1 MTEYAKLL
9 DLLESYLLKH
19 PDKLPTVTYDA
30 TRFAMAAAL
39 AKQEQDKARALDM
52 EVALAFALRGDPES
66 ARLKLA
72 EWQGKTALRWEE
84 L

>member
-9 DLLESYLLKH
+9 DRVESYLLKH
-19 PDKLPTVTYDA
+19 PDKLPTLVHDA
-30 TRFAMAAAL
+30 TRFVTASAL
-39 AKQEQDKARALDM
+39 AKQQQDKARALDM

-66 ARLKLA
+66 ARLKLT
-72 EWQGKTALRWEE
+72 EWKGKTALRWEE